1 MTVDPHLPFKF
12 AGARA
17 VVPFTGRYGHRP
29 PTPDP
34 NALDSDEE
42 LDFGSKKQ
50 VALLKSRA
58 PEF

>member
-34 NALDSDEE
+34 NALDSDAE
-42 LDFGSKKQ
+42 LEKYFNS
-50 VALLKSRA
+50 VNLRVT
-58 PEF
+58 